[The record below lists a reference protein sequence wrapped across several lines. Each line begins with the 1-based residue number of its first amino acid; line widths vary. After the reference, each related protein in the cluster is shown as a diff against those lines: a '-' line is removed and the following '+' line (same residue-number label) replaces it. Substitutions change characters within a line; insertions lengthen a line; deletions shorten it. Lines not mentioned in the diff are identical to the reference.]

1 MIVVRHI
8 DDLEPAE
15 RAVAIGTFD
24 GVHVGHRA
32 VIEQARVPGLRQ
44 TVVTFDPHP
53 RFVLGARVEVL
64 ATVERRLE
72 LLEELGVDE
81 VVVLH
86 FDEALAALDAESF
99 AESVFRHAGAQ
110 VVAAGVDFVFGQGRR
125 GNLDLLEHLGFE
137 VLRVPL
143 VEGVSST
150 RIRALLGAGEVVE
163 AATLLGRP
171 AEVEGT
177 VELGDQRGATL
188 GFPTANLALPEDLLV
203 PELGIYAGSALGHR
217 AAVSI
222 GTNPHY
228 GGTARRIEAFVL
240 DYEGDLYGQRLV
252 VELWERL
259 RDEAAFESEAAL
271 VAAIASDVERTRASR
286 RPG

>member
-8 DDLEPAE
+8 DDLEPAA

-32 VIEQARVPGLRQ
+32 VIEQASLPGLRQ

-53 RFVLGARVEVL
+53 RFVLGAPVEIL

-81 VVVLH
+81 VVVLR
-86 FDEALAALDAESF
+86 FDEALAALDAASF

-110 VVAAGVDFVFGQGRR
+110 VVTAGVDFVFGQGRR

-137 VLRVPL
+137 VRRVPL

-163 AATLLGRP
+163 AAALLGRP
-171 AEVEGT
+171 PEVEGT
-177 VELGDQRGATL
+177 VELGDRRGATL

-228 GGTARRIEAFVL
+228 GGTTRRIEAFVL

-259 RDEAAFESEAAL
+259 RDEAAFDSEAAL
-271 VAAIASDVERTRASR
+271 IAAIASDVERTRAAI